1 MMAKGHERGFGF
13 LRNAAIDQHVLARGR
28 LPDMIPVIEKHPH
41 LLGIGIDEGTA
52 IVVKRDRMEVIG
64 RSKVAIYDHERFD
77 RNRDKPYFFI
87 SPGDVLDLSTRQ
99 IKDK

>member
-1 MMAKGHERGFGF
+1 M
-13 LRNAAIDQHVLARGR
+13 LARGR
-28 LPDMIPVIEKHPH
+28 LPDMIPVIEKHPR

-52 IVVKRDRMEVIG
+52 IVVNGDRMEVIG
-64 RSKVAIYDHERFD
+64 RSKVAIYDHKRFD
-77 RNRDKPYFFI
+77 RDRDKSYFFI